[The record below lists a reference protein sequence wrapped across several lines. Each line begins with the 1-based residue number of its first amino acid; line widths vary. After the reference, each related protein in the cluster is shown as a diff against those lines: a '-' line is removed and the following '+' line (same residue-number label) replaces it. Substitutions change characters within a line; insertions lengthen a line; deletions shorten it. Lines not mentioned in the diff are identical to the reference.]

1 MSRVFATIFAFV
13 VAFLLV
19 YNILQLC
26 PAVAKDPNLAIAVKV
41 VVILFTV
48 ALVKLIFNRG
58 EQPKSTHDAE
68 HTAT

>member
-26 PAVAKDPNLAIAVKV
+26 PAVAKNSNLSMAVKI

-48 ALVKLIFNRG
+48 TLVKLIFNRG
-58 EQPKSTHDAE
+58 EHLKSTHDAE
-68 HTAT
+68 HTVT

>member
-1 MSRVFATIFAFV
+1 MSRVFATVFAFV

-26 PAVAKDPNLAIAVKV
+26 PAVAKNLNLAMAVKI

-48 ALVKLIFNRG
+48 ALVKLIFHRG
-58 EQPKSTHDAE
+58 EQPNSTHDAE
-68 HTAT
+68 HTAM